1 MAAAAATRSPFP
13 CACEPSGST
22 GVSSSPVLMP
32 WPWRIARS
40 LTAHGGD
47 AVAVVNLL
55 EGYAGFME
63 GVLDGCGVRDRVG
76 GVGVERLHHGSDAS
90 G

>member
-1 MAAAAATRSPFP
+1 MSLVTVGQYRRVLEPGPDAVAVAD
-13 CACEPSGST
+13 CALVDRPRC
-22 GVSSSPVLMP
+22 
-32 WPWRIARS
+32 
-40 LTAHGGD
+40 D

-55 EGYAGFME
+55 EGYAGLTE
-63 GVLDGCGVRDRVG
+63 SALDGCGMRDRVG